1 MIKSHNLSNCITF
14 ELKGIQ
20 ASHQVFDILKSD
32 FFVNKNLEEL
42 YEKFDQESYDN
53 KIRDPRNRM
62 LVNYDAAWKFIEFL
76 SKEEV
81 EIKYGKE
88 VMGDIAIVNIAGI
101 YYIMFNKGDM
111 END

>member
-1 MIKSHNLSNCITF
+1 MFKSHNLSNCITF

-20 ASHQVFDILKSD
+20 ASHQVFDILKFE

-42 YEKFDQESYDN
+42 YQKFDSESYDDE
-53 KIRDPRNRM
+53 IRDPRNRM
-62 LVNYDAAWKFIEFL
+62 LVKHDAAMKFIEFL

-81 EIKYGKE
+81 GMKH
-88 VMGDIAIVNIAGI
+88 MGAVIEDVAIVRIAGI
-101 YYIMFNKGDM
+101 YYLIFKKEL